1 MQSVTR
7 TGPNGIQ
14 YSVVQGVTTIGP
26 NGTTFTWV
34 KSSPVVL
41 PTRPTIVS
49 SSLGWAGYAST
60 PANRLAWRSLL
71 LESLLAVPLL
81 FYLVLRWAAHFMANS
96 WQEKGPSIRRESWIK
111 AYCIPL
117 ARDRFTRKLQR
128 LLDWNPIAWLQLHS
142 WKAGIIRWGL
152 CLFFV
157 VLERA
162 VSMRSPAELLRL
174 QSTFVLILA
183 AIYSFVSVN
192 AFLTEKKSG
201 ALELLLVT
209 PISPDAIIFGR
220 VWGLW
225 LQFLPSALALLF
237 CGLGAEYLVSET
249 SLNAPFSWQRQM
261 QSGSMLWNDLTLPV
275 SWGIGQN
282 VSSWG
287 QTHPRPLN
295 DLSSPEFQIFVTAIG
310 FLTLPVFATYFALR
324 VKNLF
329 VAAALTWLALL
340 LCPYFAFT
348 LLGALSI
355 LGDIPLVPPIL
366 YGVPFLT
373 NLAFAL
379 LACFLLRHSLSRRIY
394 SF

>member
-1 MQSVTR
+1 
-7 TGPNGIQ
+7 
-14 YSVVQGVTTIGP
+14 
-26 NGTTFTWV
+26 
-34 KSSPVVL
+34 VL
-41 PTRPTIVS
+41 V
-49 SSLGWAGYAST
+49 
-60 PANRLAWRSLL
+60 
-71 LESLLAVPLL
+71 
-81 FYLVLRWAAHFMANS
+81 
-96 WQEKGPSIRRESWIK
+96 
-111 AYCIPL
+111 
-117 ARDRFTRKLQR
+117 
-128 LLDWNPIAWLQLHS
+128 
-142 WKAGIIRWGL
+142 
-152 CLFFV
+152 
-157 VLERA
+157 
-162 VSMRSPAELLRL
+162 
-174 QSTFVLILA
+174 LA

-209 PISPDAIIFGR
+209 PVSPDAIIFGR

-225 LQFLPSALALLF
+225 LQFLPSAAALLL
-237 CGLGAEYLVSET
+237 CGLGAEYRSFPWLG
-249 SLNAPFSWQRQM
+249 RI

-275 SWGIGQN
+275 SWGVGQD

-287 QTHPRPLN
+287 QTHPKPL
-295 DLSSPEFQIFVTAIG
+295 DGLSSPEFQIFVTAIG

-329 VAAALTWLALL
+329 VAAALTWLGLL
-340 LCPYFAFT
+340 LCPFFAFT